1 MLSKASLSLFVM
13 VLLGLAACKKV
24 ADTDPN
30 NPPTN
35 PANKIAPDGFN
46 FITTKDVTVTI
57 TALTN
62 RNKAIPGVPVSIY
75 SLNKGVRGQLIF
87 KGVTNAQGVLD
98 AKTNMSAYM
107 DTVVVDANYLG
118 LIQNVLVTTTNNTLN
133 CTIGGSNGFSGNIVG
148 VLQSNAGPANA
159 ANIIRSA
166 ASSNGGMISMDINGV
181 KTNTKF
187 SYLGTYNSNGRPNY
201 LETPGDEIGI
211 EMLNTINA
219 SLPEQKKVPELH
231 PEYIASDAT
240 TNINVIEDAEVWI
253 TFVHEG
259 AGYRNALGFY
269 TYDTK
274 TPPTSLADINEINFI
289 YPNASLKGSS
299 GEMVSGDKVKLGTFK
314 AGTTIGLVL
323 FQNAWNGK
331 DVSVGAT
338 ALFSDANLNPEADKN
353 LRKHNVFLQ
362 YKNTFLIGFEDI
374 KRDSKDCDQDFNDL
388 IVYATSNPITAIDT
402 KGVQE
407 AEKTLDADGDGV
419 LDELDQFPND
429 PAKAFVSYYPSETNW
444 GTLAFEDL
452 FPFAGDYDM
461 NDMVIGYRY
470 TMVSNTQ
477 NNVVEM
483 TADYKPL
490 ANGASY
496 QNAFGVQ
503 FSFAPSLIKSVSGQ
517 NVATG
522 LAKFSANGTEAGQSR
537 AVIIP
542 IDNMYA
548 VLKYPNGAVFV
559 NTRVDM
565 DKTTGTPVSV
575 LIQFNSPVSPTTLN
589 IANSNPF
596 LISNQRRGY
605 EVHLPGF
612 APTDLA
618 DAKLFGTGND
628 DSKPGSSRYYVSKDN
643 YPWALN
649 FAETLAYPI
658 EGVAFSDAYLRF
670 LEWAK
675 SGGTSYKDWY
685 SNSGAG
691 YRTVDKIYNK

>member
-1 MLSKASLSLFVM
+1 MSIKASFPIFLLALL
-13 VLLGLAACKKV
+13 VLASCKKV
-24 ADTDPN
+24 AEN
-30 NPPTN
+30 NTTNPTN

-46 FITTKDVTVTI
+46 YITTKDVTVSI

-62 RNKAIPGVPVSIY
+62 RNKSIPGVPVSVY
-75 SLNKGVRGQLIF
+75 SLKNGVKGQLFF
-87 KGVTNAQGVLD
+87 KGVTNAQGVLS
-98 AKTNMSAYM
+98 AKLNMSAYM

-118 LIQNVLVTTTNNTLN
+118 LIQNVLVTTTDNTLN
-133 CTIGGSNGFSGNIVG
+133 CTIGGSTGYSGNVVG
-148 VLQSNAGPANA
+148 VLQSNSGPANA

-181 KTNTKF
+181 KTTTTF
-187 SYLGTYNSNGRPNY
+187 SYLGTYNSNGRPNN
-201 LETPGDEIGI
+201 LETPGDEIGLD
-211 EMLNTINA
+211 MLNTINA
-219 SLPEQKKVPELH
+219 SLPEQSKVPQLH
-231 PEYIASDAT
+231 PEYIANDAT
-240 TNINVIEDAEVWI
+240 TNINVKEDADVWI

-274 TPPTSLADINEINFI
+274 TPPTTLAAITEIKFI
-289 YPNASLKGSS
+289 YPNASLKGSN
-299 GEMVSGDKVKLGTFK
+299 GELVSGDKVKLGTFK

-323 FQNAWNGK
+323 FQNAWNGR

-338 ALFSDANLNPEADKN
+338 ALFSDANLNPESDAN

-362 YKNTFLIGFEDI
+362 YQNTFLIGFEDI
-374 KRDSKDCDQDFNDL
+374 RRDNSGCDQDFNDL
-388 IVYATSNPITAIDT
+388 VVYATSNPITAIDT
-402 KGVQE
+402 RGVKP
-407 AEKTLDADGDGV
+407 AEKPLDADLDGV
-419 LDELDQFPND
+419 LDVLDQFPND
-429 PAKAFVSYYPSETNW
+429 GSKAYVSYYPSQNNW
-444 GTLAFEDL
+444 GTLGFEDL
-452 FPFAGDYDM
+452 FPFAGDYDL

-470 TMVSNTQ
+470 TMVSNAQ

-503 FSFAPSLIKSVSGQ
+503 FPFASSLIKSVTGQ

-522 LAKFSANGTEAGQSR
+522 LAKFNANGTEAGQSK

-559 NTRVDM
+559 NTRIDM

-575 LIQFNSPVSPTTLN
+575 LIQFNSPITPATLN
-589 IANSNPF
+589 ITNSNPF

-618 DAKLFGTGND
+618 DTNLFGTGND
-628 DSKPGSSRYYVSKDN
+628 DSKPSSNRYYVSKDN

-649 FAETLAYPI
+649 FAETFAYPI
-658 EGVAFSDAYLRF
+658 EGAPFSSAYLHF
-670 LEWAK
+670 FEWAK
-675 SGGTSYKDWY
+675 SGGISYKDWY
-685 SNSGAG
+685 SNTGLG
-691 YRTVDKIYNK
+691 FRTNDKIYNK

>member
-1 MLSKASLSLFVM
+1 MSIKASFPIFLLALL
-13 VLLGLAACKKV
+13 VLASCKKV
-24 ADTDPN
+24 AEN
-30 NPPTN
+30 NTTNPTN

-46 FITTKDVTVTI
+46 YITTKDVTVSI

-62 RNKAIPGVPVSIY
+62 RNKSIPGVPVSVY
-75 SLNKGVRGQLIF
+75 SLKNGVKGQLIF
-87 KGVTNAQGVLD
+87 KGVTNAQGVLS
-98 AKTNMSAYM
+98 AKLNMSAYM

-118 LIQNVLVTTTNNTLN
+118 LIQNVLVTTTDNTLN
-133 CTIGGSNGFSGNIVG
+133 CTVGGATGYSGNIVG
-148 VLQSNAGPANA
+148 VLQSNSDPANA

-166 ASSNGGMISMDINGV
+166 ASSNGGMVSMDINGV

-187 SYLGTYNSNGRPNY
+187 SYLGTYNSNGRPNN
-201 LETPGDEIGI
+201 LETPGDEIGLD
-211 EMLNTINA
+211 MLNTINA
-219 SLPEQKKVPELH
+219 SLPEQKKVPQLH
-231 PEYIASDAT
+231 PEYIAKDAT
-240 TNINVIEDAEVWI
+240 TNINVKEDAEVWI

-274 TPPTSLADINEINFI
+274 TPPTTLADITEIKFI
-289 YPNASLKGSS
+289 YPNASLRGSS
-299 GEMVSGDKVKLGTFK
+299 GEMVSGDKVKLGTFT

-323 FQNAWNGK
+323 FQNAWNGR

-338 ALFSDANLNPEADKN
+338 ALFSDPNLNPESDPD
-353 LRKHNVFLQ
+353 LRNHNVFLQ
-362 YKNTFLIGFEDI
+362 YQNTFLIGFEDI
-374 KRDSKDCDQDFNDL
+374 RRDNSGCDQDFNDL
-388 IVYATSNPITAIDT
+388 VVYATSNPITAIDT
-402 KGVQE
+402 KGVQP
-407 AEKTLDADGDGV
+407 AEKPVDADGDGV

-429 PAKAFVSYYPSETNW
+429 PTKAYTSYYPSQNNW

-452 FPFAGDYDM
+452 FPYAGDYDM

-470 TMVSNTQ
+470 TMVSNAQ
-477 NNVVEM
+477 NNVVEL

-503 FSFAPSLIKSVSGQ
+503 FSFAPSLIKSVTGQ

-522 LAKFSANGTEAGQSR
+522 LAKLNANGTEAGQSK

-542 IDNMYA
+542 IDNMYS
-548 VLKYPNGAVFV
+548 VLKYSNGAVFV

-565 DKTTGTPVSV
+565 EKTTGTPVSI
-575 LIQFNSPVSPTTLN
+575 LIQFNSPVTPTTLN
-589 IANSNPF
+589 IANNNPF

-618 DAKLFGTGND
+618 DSKLFGTGND
-628 DSKPGSSRYYVSKDN
+628 DSNPSSNRYYVSKDN

-649 FAETLAYPI
+649 FAETFYYPI
-658 EGVAFSDAYLRF
+658 EGAAFSEAYLHF
-670 LEWAK
+670 FDWAK

-685 SNSGAG
+685 SNSGLG
-691 YRTVDKIYNK
+691 FRTDVKIYNK

>member
-1 MLSKASLSLFVM
+1 MFSKASLPIFLL
-13 VLLGLAACKKV
+13 VLLVFTSCKKV
-24 ADTDPN
+24 AETDTT
-30 NPPTN
+30 NPSVN

-46 FITTKDVTVTI
+46 YVTTKDVNITI
-57 TALTN
+57 TTLTN

-75 SLNKGVRGQLIF
+75 SLSNGVRGQLIF
-87 KGVTNAQGVLD
+87 KGVTNSQGMLV
-98 AKTNMSAYM
+98 AKNNMSAYK
-107 DTVVVDANYLG
+107 DTVVVDANYVG
-118 LIQNVLVTTTNNTLN
+118 LIQNVLVTTTDNTLN
-133 CTIGGSNGFSGNIVG
+133 CTVGGSNGYSGNIVG

-159 ANIIRSA
+159 ANLIRSA
-166 ASSNGGMISMDINGV
+166 ASSNGGMVSMDINGV

-201 LETPGDEIGI
+201 LEALGDEIGLD
-211 EMLNTINA
+211 MLNTINA

-231 PEYIASDAT
+231 PEYIANDAT
-240 TNINVIEDAEVWI
+240 TNINVREDAEVWI

-274 TPPTSLADINEINFI
+274 TPPTSLADITEIKFI

-323 FQNAWNGK
+323 FQNAWNGR

-338 ALFSDANLNPEADKN
+338 ALFSDANLNPEADAN

-362 YKNTFLIGFEDI
+362 YQNTFLIGFEDI
-374 KRDSKDCDQDFNDL
+374 KRDNSGCDQDFNDL

-429 PAKAFVSYYPSETNW
+429 ATKAYISYYPSQNNW

-452 FPFAGDYDM
+452 FPYAGDYDI

-470 TMVSNTQ
+470 TMVSNAQ

-496 QNAFGVQ
+496 QNGFGVQ
-503 FSFAPSLIKSVSGQ
+503 FPFAPSLIKSVTGQ

-522 LAKFSANGTEAGQSR
+522 LAKFNANGTEAGQSK

-542 IDNMYA
+542 IDNMYS
-548 VLKYPNGAVFV
+548 VLKYPSGAFFV

-565 DKTTGTPVSV
+565 EKTTGTLVSV
-575 LIQFNSPVSPTTLN
+575 LIQFNSPITPATLN
-589 IANSNPF
+589 IAYSNPF

-618 DAKLFGTGND
+618 DITLFGTGSD
-628 DSKPGSSRYYVSKDN
+628 DSKPSSNRYYVSKDN

-649 FAETLAYPI
+649 FAETFLYPI
-658 EGVAFSDAYLRF
+658 EEAAFNTAYLHF
-670 LEWAK
+670 FEWAK
-675 SGGTSYKDWY
+675 TGGTTYKDWY
-685 SNSGAG
+685 SNTGVG
-691 YRTVDKIYNK
+691 YRIDSKIYNK

>member
-1 MLSKASLSLFVM
+1 MSFKVSLPIFLL
-13 VLLGLAACKKV
+13 VLLVLASCKKV
-24 ADTDPN
+24 AESNTTN
-30 NPPTN
+30 PTN

-46 FITTKDVTVTI
+46 YITTKDVTVSI

-62 RNKAIPGVPVSIY
+62 RNKSIPGVPVSIY
-75 SLNKGVRGQLIF
+75 SLKNGVKGQLIF
-87 KGVTNAQGVLD
+87 KGVTNAQGVLS
-98 AKTNMSAYM
+98 AKSNMSAYM

-118 LIQNVLVTTTNNTLN
+118 LIQNVLVTTTDNTLN
-133 CTIGGSNGFSGNIVG
+133 CTIGGATGYSGNIVG
-148 VLQSNAGPANA
+148 VLQSNNSPANA

-166 ASSNGGMISMDINGV
+166 ASSNGGMVSMDINGV

-187 SYLGTYNSNGRPNY
+187 SYLGTYNSNGRPNN
-201 LETPGDEIGI
+201 LETQGDEIGLD
-211 EMLNTINA
+211 MLNTINA
-219 SLPEQKKVPELH
+219 SLPEQKKVPQLH
-231 PEYIASDAT
+231 PEYIANDAT
-240 TNINVIEDAEVWI
+240 TNINVKEDAEVWI

-274 TPPTSLADINEINFI
+274 TPPTTLADITEIKFI
-289 YPNASLKGSS
+289 YPNASLRGSS
-299 GEMVSGDKVKLGTFK
+299 GEMVSGDKVKLGTFT

-323 FQNAWNGK
+323 FQNAWNGR

-338 ALFSDANLNPEADKN
+338 ALFSDPNLNPESDLN
-353 LRKHNVFLQ
+353 LRNHNVFLQ
-362 YKNTFLIGFEDI
+362 YQNTFLIGFEDI
-374 KRDSKDCDQDFNDL
+374 RRDNSGCDQDFNDL
-388 IVYATSNPITAIDT
+388 VVYATSNPITAIDT
-402 KGVQE
+402 RGVKP
-407 AEKTLDADGDGV
+407 AEKPVDEDGDGV
-419 LDELDQFPND
+419 LDELDQFPKD
-429 PAKAFVSYYPSETNW
+429 PTKAYVSYYPSQNNW

-452 FPFAGDYDM
+452 FPYAGDYDM

-470 TMVSNTQ
+470 TMVSNAQ
-477 NNVVEM
+477 NNVVEL

-503 FSFAPSLIKSVSGQ
+503 FPFAPSLIKSVTGQ

-522 LAKFSANGTEAGQSR
+522 LAKFNANGTEAGQSK

-559 NTRVDM
+559 NTRVDIE
-565 DKTTGTPVSV
+565 KTTGTPVSV
-575 LIQFNSPVSPTTLN
+575 LIQFNSPVSPSTLN

-618 DAKLFGTGND
+618 DIKLFGTGND
-628 DSKPGSSRYYVSKDN
+628 DSDPSSSRYYLSKDN

-649 FAETLAYPI
+649 FAETLSYPI
-658 EGVAFSDAYLRF
+658 EGAAFSSAYLHF
-670 LEWAK
+670 LDWAK
-675 SGGTSYKDWY
+675 SSGTNYKDWY
-685 SNSGAG
+685 TNTGLG
-691 YRTVDKIYNK
+691 FRTDDKIYNK